1 MQRGSNVLVHCRAG
15 AHRAAT
21 MVALII
27 LFLLREQTVPQVTKM
42 IKEKRRVTQIDGDNR
57 LLLHRFWNRLQ
68 QEDEQPA
75 SPAAPAADEEAQE
88 EDSEEFDWSA
98 SPSPSPGEENVVGDG
113 CQAAAPAAQQTTTA
127 ADEAAPAAQQTTP
140 AADEAAP
147 AAQQTTPAA
156 DEAAPAA
163 QQTTPAADEAAPAA
177 DEAAPAGDEAAPA
190 AARASYWDAVQ
201 RLLLMS
207 WNPGNAAR
215 RLPQVL
221 DTTGYHIVVLQNATA
236 SVAQSLPEER
246 WSSVLSAAHLVA
258 CRKPA
263 TAKLLWSSDKGVEWK
278 GQAFDKAAPVVCLHH
293 PGSIAHG

>member
-57 LLLHRFWNRLQ
+57 LLLHRLWNRLQ

-113 CQAAAPAAQQTTTA
+113 CQAAAPAAQQTT
-127 ADEAAPAAQQTTP
+127 
-140 AADEAAP
+140 
-147 AAQQTTPAA
+147 
-156 DEAAPAA
+156 
-163 QQTTPAADEAAPAA
+163 PAADEAAPAA
-177 DEAAPAGDEAAPA
+177 DESAPAGDEAAPA
-190 AARASYWDAVQ
+190 AARASYWYAVQ

-207 WNPGNAAR
+207 WNPGNGAR

-258 CRKPA
+258 CRKLA
-263 TAKLLWSSDKGVEWK
+263 TAELLWSSDRGFEWK